1 MESLSLGVGLNFS
14 PSQQNLEDSTG
25 KVMCSTDMNIAY
37 YEKYP
42 PLVIYKDIACQ
53 TDYSYIKTSSSF
65 YTRITTTIFKFLS
78 IYILFCC
85 ICIYFP
91 SIQYMLIYCNHI
103 RIPGVNLS
111 NLKLFGLNQAMNINI
126 TTMDGLMLKGWHL
139 LPPCENAII
148 SSTIYNQ
155 SIETDFFENNLQS
168 ADRIIIFFHG
178 INIYNIVCIYI
189 YIYNIIYIIYL

>member
-1 MESLSLGVGLNFS
+1 MELLPTGVGLNFS
-14 PSQQNLEDSTG
+14 SNHQNIEDSIVKG
-25 KVMCSTDMNIAY
+25 VFSTDMNIAY
-37 YEKYP
+37 HEIYP

-53 TDYSYIKTSSSF
+53 TDCSYIKTSSSF
-65 YTRITTTIFKFLS
+65 YTRITTTLFKFLS

-85 ICIYFP
+85 VCMYFP

-111 NLKLFGLNQAMNINI
+111 NLKLLGLNQAININI

-155 SIETDFFENNLQS
+155 SIEIDFFENNLQS

-178 INIYNIVCIYI
+178 IKIYKYMYIQYI
-189 YIYNIIYIIYL
+189 YINIFL